1 MAEIQITTTQNV
13 NLDFKTAEL
22 NHRIFAWFIDVMIK
36 SAYIAVL
43 AYILFGILKLG
54 KYINSPDYWSVMA
67 VGIVFLIPVIFYTLA
82 LETLLNGQTIGKKI
96 LKIKV
101 LKIDG
106 YQTGFIDFFIR
117 WVMRIVDVNMFS
129 GFLALILIGSTKK
142 SQRLGGIASG
152 TAVVSLRNKIDI
164 SHTIVEE
171 NIQTN
176 YQPTYSS
183 VVKLSDNDVRIIKE
197 HYLRAKA
204 KNDQEILLKLKEK
217 IIGVTNQQPVDNQTS
232 IEFIDI
238 VIKDY
243 NYYTQNM

>member
-22 NHRIFAWFIDVMIK
+22 NHRIAAWFIDVLVK
-36 SAYIAVL
+36 SAYIAVF
-43 AYILFGILKLG
+43 AYLFFGLLNLG
-54 KYINSPDYWSVMA
+54 KYLKTNDQWSVIA
-67 VGIVFLIPVIFYTLA
+67 VVIVFLIPVIFYTLV
-82 LETLLNGQTIGKKI
+82 LETILNGQTIGKK
-96 LKIKV
+96 LMKLKV

-129 GFLALILIGSTKK
+129 GAIALVFIGSTKK

-152 TAVVSLRNKIDI
+152 TAVVSLRNKINI
-164 SHTIVEE
+164 SHTILEE
-171 NIQTN
+171 NLVSN
-176 YQPTYSS
+176 YQPTYTS

-197 HYLRAKA
+197 HFLRAKA
-204 KNDQEILLKLKEK
+204 KRDHALLLKLKEK
-217 IIGVTNQQPVDNQTS
+217 ITGVINQQPLENQTS
-232 IEFIDI
+232 TQFIEV